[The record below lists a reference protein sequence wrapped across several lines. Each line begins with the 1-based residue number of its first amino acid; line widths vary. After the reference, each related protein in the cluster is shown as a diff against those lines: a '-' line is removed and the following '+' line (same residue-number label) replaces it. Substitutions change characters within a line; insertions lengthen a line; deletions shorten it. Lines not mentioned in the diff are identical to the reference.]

1 MSEGAKFNFAAEFNK
16 SKEEL
21 LAMDETEFRARFR
34 ERCHHTLE
42 IQVYSNAY
50 RSKSLRPDQDKT
62 VQMFLEVWRMRN
74 LPEDLPEFVY
84 ANTLLEMARTLMD
97 GREVDLS
104 PYRPQP
110 VSSGEL
116 RAFERI
122 VYERRSVREWTD
134 EPVSDEVI
142 KHVLKAGLW
151 AAHACNLQS
160 IRYLVVRE
168 SSAPGLFCGS
178 DIPGGPVHIVVL
190 QDMRVYRANPVMP
203 QSNQLLD
210 AGAAAQN
217 LVLAAHAY
225 GLGGCWLTFTSE
237 EMKERIRREAGL
249 PEHYRLTTY
258 VDVGWPDQTPFPPQR
273 LSVEE
278 AVFKIL

>member
-1 MSEGAKFNFAAEFNK
+1 M
-16 SKEEL
+16 
-21 LAMDETEFRARFR
+21 
-34 ERCHHTLE
+34 
-42 IQVYSNAY
+42 
-50 RSKSLRPDQDKT
+50 
-62 VQMFLEVWRMRN
+62 
-74 LPEDLPEFVY
+74 
-84 ANTLLEMARTLMD
+84 
-97 GREVDLS
+97 
-104 PYRPQP
+104 
-110 VSSGEL
+110 
-116 RAFERI
+116 
-122 VYERRSVREWTD
+122 REWTD